1 MNTVDPAHTAPA
13 EGLPAPSPW
22 VRRHAALVPGGGLV
36 LDLACGN
43 GRHARFFAGRG
54 HPVVAVDRDTSRV
67 EDLRGLPG
75 VTVLTADLET
85 GDWPFAPG
93 SMAAIVIT
101 NYLHRPHLARLAE
114 TLAPRGVV
122 IIETFAAGNEH
133 FGKPRNPD
141 HLLAPGELLQALGHE
156 LQVVAYEHGVEEQP
170 RPAVRQRIVA
180 VKATEP
186 VPLPR

>member
-1 MNTVDPAHTAPA
+1 MWVQRYAP
-13 EGLPAPSPW
+13 
-22 VRRHAALVPGGGLV
+22 LVPAGGKV

-43 GRHARFFAGRG
+43 GRHARFFAARG
-54 HPVVAVDRDTSRV
+54 HPVVAVDMDTRAV
-67 EDLRGLPG
+67 ADLDGTPG
-75 VTVLTADLET
+75 FEILQADLES
-85 GDWPFAPG
+85 GSWPFAPG

-122 IIETFAAGNEH
+122 IIETFAAGNER

>member
-1 MNTVDPAHTAPA
+1 M
-13 EGLPAPSPW
+13 
-22 VRRHAALVPGGGLV
+22 
-36 LDLACGN
+36 
-43 GRHARFFAGRG
+43 
-54 HPVVAVDRDTSRV
+54 
-67 EDLRGLPG
+67 PG
-75 VTVLTADLET
+75 VTILTADLET

-122 IIETFAAGNEH
+122 IIETFAAGNER

-170 RPAVRQRIVA
+170 WPTVRQRIVA
-180 VKATEP
+180 VKAVGP